1 MKIELIDQYNR
12 EEEVEFDG
20 NKYLVRDNGAVN
32 RKRRPGRRRSKHD
45 ENWTFGRH
53 VKSSGY
59 MYIGSH
65 AVHRIVALAFLG
77 SPPSEKHIVDHIDT
91 DRSNNCAAN
100 LRWVTRLDNVIRHP
114 STRKRII
121 SAYGSLD
128 NFFED
133 PRAATSLVLSIDWL
147 RTVPKEEAE
156 RSRAQLIKWAE
167 SDGRTTGGDL
177 VNRVYG
183 TRQAGPPIPEPKP
196 DKQSLTPMAVQRR
209 WKTPTEF
216 PSCPNALGSD
226 PLTEYAHNLRYGVI
240 FSRDQ
245 YKESLVVMAAQGD
258 AMLSVLTSNTQEGAV
273 KPWAVAK
280 VTIENGK
287 FVHESIGSFF
297 ELNGA
302 KKAHFELLAIPFS
315 GESIDDYM

>member
-1 MKIELIDQYNR
+1 MKIELIDQYSR

-20 NKYLVRDNGAVN
+20 DKYLVRDNGAVY
-32 RKRRPGRRRSKHD
+32 RKLRPGRRRSKHD
-45 ENWTFGRH
+45 ENWTFGRY
-53 VKSSGY
+53 VTSSRY

-65 AVHRIVALAFLG
+65 AVHRIVAFAFLG

-91 DRSNNCAAN
+91 DRSNNCATN
-100 LRWVTRLDNVIRHP
+100 LRWVTQLDNLIRHP
-114 STRKRII
+114 SLRKRII

-133 PRAATSLVLSIDWL
+133 PRAATTLDPSIDWL
-147 RTVPKEEAE
+147 RTVSKEEAE
-156 RSRAQLIKWAE
+156 RSRAQLIKWGE
-167 SDGRTTGGDL
+167 SDGRPTGGDL

-183 TRQAGPPIPEPKP
+183 TQQAGPPIPELEL
-196 DKQSLTPMAVQRR
+196 DIQSLTPMAVQRR

-216 PSCPNALGSD
+216 PGCPNILGSD
-226 PLTEYAHNLRYGVI
+226 PLTEYAHNLRNDVV
-240 FSRDQ
+240 FSRNK
-245 YKESLVVMAAQGD
+245 YNESLVVMAEQGD
-258 AMLSVLTSNTQEGAV
+258 AILSVLTSFRQYAV

-297 ELNGA
+297 DENGA
-302 KKAHFELLAIPFS
+302 KKAHFGLLGIPFS
-315 GESIDDYM
+315 GESFDDYC